1 MPRSVGSIMLNLGLN
16 TAPLSTQIK
25 TASAGAQ
32 TQLNGA
38 FKGVSAQA
46 SKAAGGIGA
55 KFAGLFAKLGG
66 MMAAA
71 FALGRI
77 KAMVQEWQS
86 LYRTQLESE
95 IKVSVTMRNATNAT
109 LEQIQAVRDLAS
121 HYQQL
126 GIIGDEVQLAGM
138 QELATYVK
146 EVESVKKLMPVLND
160 MVAQQYGYDA
170 TGGSAVGIATMLGK
184 VMNGS
189 TTALSRYGYDFT
201 DEQASIIKYGSEAEK
216 VATVTEVIEASVRG
230 MNEALAQTPTG
241 KMKQLSNNF
250 GDMKEA
256 LGSFSINLFAPFISG
271 LNVIVVKLTQAFNAL
286 SRFTAAMMNIKS
298 FSFAG
303 LGKGAQEAS
312 DSIDGIA
319 KSAAGAGKAVTKSLM
334 GFDQLNRLDSHDGGG
349 ISQSDEE
356 DSLPFDRSDI
366 EQINE
371 FAAKVKYIK
380 SLFAEGFSIGFAS
393 ADLNA
398 IRQHAESVRTALL
411 RIFASDEVRNASKNF
426 SDAIIKNLGK
436 ITGSIGSVGA
446 TLAEN
451 FLGGM
456 DVFLQKRG
464 GSLKSSIAGL
474 FNIRAEIANTAGD
487 VFAAFGEI
495 FSAWKGQGGK
505 EITASVISIFTDMKL
520 HITTTFSK
528 LGRDVFGAL
537 AKTFTDNAS
546 SMKATAEQVLKP
558 IGSVFM
564 TLADAYHGLCEV
576 FQAGYD
582 SFVKPVFDALG
593 EKLSGL
599 WKEHLQPMWGRIAG
613 FLGRLAALLQS
624 AFRRLQPYLP
634 VLKSILAVLGKMFAP
649 LAKLIGSQILS
660 GFGRLADAIGM
671 IFDVLSGLLDF
682 VAGVFTGDWDRAWQ
696 GIQNAVAAVWNWMKS
711 SLPPISSMFV
721 SLWNGIKSNASSA
734 WNSVKSS
741 ASSAWDSLKSGA
753 SSAWNGIKSV
763 FSSVASFF
771 ENTFRTAWDRV
782 KAVFSTGGQI
792 FSGIKDGIVS
802 AFKSIVNKIISGV
815 NTVVAVPFNGIN
827 SMLSKIRNVSIFGKK
842 PFSGL
847 GSISVPS
854 IPLLAQG
861 GYVKANTP
869 QLAMIGDNR
878 RYGEIVAP
886 EDKMLEMILTA
897 LKLFN
902 QQNPAPKPHDNDNQ
916 LIELVVNLGDET
928 LVQKII
934 KLLREE
940 KRRGNYEFTM

>member
-1 MPRSVGSIMLNLGLN
+1 MTTVGSIGLNLGLN

-77 KAMVQEWQS
+77 KAMVSEWQA

-95 IKVSVTMRNATNAT
+95 IKISVTMRNATNAT
-109 LEQIQAVRDLAS
+109 MEQIQAVKDLAS

-126 GIIGDEVQLAGM
+126 GVIGDEVQLAGM

-201 DEQASIIKYGSEAEK
+201 DEQANIIKYGTEAEK
-216 VATVTEVIEASVRG
+216 VATVTEVIEASVAN

-256 LGSFSINLFAPFISG
+256 LGNLTVNLGAPFISM

-286 SRFTAAMMNIKS
+286 SRFTAALLRIKS

-303 LGKGAQEAS
+303 LGKGAQDAS
-312 DSIDGIA
+312 GSIDGIA
-319 KSAAGAGKAVTKSLM
+319 KSAAGAGKAISKSLM

-349 ISQSDEE
+349 GSSESDE
-356 DSLPFDRSDI
+356 DSLPFSGQDM
-366 EQINE
+366 EELNE
-371 FAAKVKYIK
+371 FAAKVKYIQ
-380 SLFAEGFSIGFAS
+380 SLFAEGFKFGFAS
-393 ADLNA
+393 ADLKA
-398 IRQHAESVRTALL
+398 IRQHAESVRQSLKA
-411 RIFASDEVRNASKNF
+411 IFASKEVQDASKSF
-426 SDAIIKNLGK
+426 SDALIKNLGK
-436 ITGSIGSVGA
+436 ITGAIGSVGA

-495 FSAWKGQGGK
+495 FSAWKSEGGK
-505 EITASVISIFTDMKL
+505 KITAAVLSVFTDMKL

-528 LGRDVFGAL
+528 FGRDVFGAL

-546 SMKATAEQVLKP
+546 SMKATV
-558 IGSVFM
+558 I
-564 TLADAYHGLCEV
+564 T
-576 FQAGYD
+576 
-582 SFVKPVFDALG
+582 
-593 EKLSGL
+593 
-599 WKEHLQPMWGRIAG
+599 
-613 FLGRLAALLQS
+613 
-624 AFRRLQPYLP
+624 
-634 VLKSILAVLGKMFAP
+634 
-649 LAKLIGSQILS
+649 
-660 GFGRLADAIGM
+660 
-671 IFDVLSGLLDF
+671 
-682 VAGVFTGDWDRAWQ
+682 T
-696 GIQNAVAAVWNWMKS
+696 
-711 SLPPISSMFV
+711 
-721 SLWNGIKSNASSA
+721 
-734 WNSVKSS
+734 
-741 ASSAWDSLKSGA
+741 
-753 SSAWNGIKSV
+753 
-763 FSSVASFF
+763 
-771 ENTFRTAWDRV
+771 
-782 KAVFSTGGQI
+782 
-792 FSGIKDGIVS
+792 
-802 AFKSIVNKIISGV
+802 
-815 NTVVAVPFNGIN
+815 
-827 SMLSKIRNVSIFGKK
+827 
-842 PFSGL
+842 
-847 GSISVPS
+847 
-854 IPLLAQG
+854 
-861 GYVKANTP
+861 
-869 QLAMIGDNR
+869 R
-878 RYGEIVAP
+878 RYR
-886 EDKMLEMILTA
+886 
-897 LKLFN
+897 LK
-902 QQNPAPKPHDNDNQ
+902 A
-916 LIELVVNLGDET
+916 I
-928 LVQKII
+928 
-934 KLLREE
+934 R
-940 KRRGNYEFTM
+940 

>member
-1 MPRSVGSIMLNLGLN
+1 MPRSVGFIMLNLGLN

-55 KFAGLFAKLGG
+55 KFSGLFAKLGG

-77 KAMVQEWQS
+77 KAMVSEWQS

-95 IKVSVTMRNATNAT
+95 IKISVTMRNATNAT
-109 LEQIQAVRDLAS
+109 MEQIQAVKDLAS

-126 GIIGDEVQLAGM
+126 GVIGDEVQLAGM

-201 DEQASIIKYGSEAEK
+201 DEQANIIKYGTEAEK
-216 VATVTEVIEASVRG
+216 VATVTEVIEASVAN

-241 KMKQLSNNF
+241 KAKQLSNNF
-250 GDMKEA
+250 GDLKES
-256 LGSFSINLFAPFISG
+256 LGSLTINLCAPFISM

-286 SRFTAAMMNIKS
+286 SRFTAALLHIKS

-312 DSIDGIA
+312 GSIDGIA
-319 KSAAGAGKAVTKSLM
+319 KSAGGAGKAISKSLM
-334 GFDQLNRLDSHDGGG
+334 GFDQLNRLDSHDSGGG
-349 ISQSDEE
+349 SGESDE
-356 DSLPFDRSDI
+356 DSLPFSGQDM
-366 EQINE
+366 EELNE
-371 FAAKVKYIK
+371 FAAKVKYIQ
-380 SLFAEGFSIGFAS
+380 SLFAEGFKFGFAS
-393 ADLNA
+393 ADLKA
-398 IRQHAESVRTALL
+398 IRQHAESVRQSLKA
-411 RIFASDEVRNASKNF
+411 IFASKEVQDASKSF
-426 SDAIIKNLGK
+426 SDALIKNLGK
-436 ITGSIGSVGA
+436 ITGAIGSVGA

-451 FLGGM
+451 LLGGM
-456 DVFLQKRG
+456 DIFLQKHG
-464 GSLKSSIAGL
+464 ESLKSRITEL
-474 FNIRAEIANTAGD
+474 FDIRTEIANTAGD
-487 VFAAFGEI
+487 LFAAFGEI
-495 FSAWKGQGGK
+495 FSAWKSEGGK
-505 EITASVISIFTDMKL
+505 KITAAVLSVFTDMKL
-520 HITTTFSK
+520 HITATLSK
-528 LGRDVFGAL
+528 VGRDAFGAL
-537 AKTFTDNAS
+537 AKPFIENAV

-558 IGSVFM
+558 IGEIFSVI
-564 TLADAYHGLCEV
+564 ADYYHEMCGV
-576 FQAGYD
+576 FQVGYD
-582 SFVKPVFDALG
+582 RFVKPIFDALG
-593 EKLSGL
+593 DALSKLWQS
-599 WKEHLQPMWGRIAG
+599 HLQPMWSKIAG
-613 FLGRLAALLQS
+613 FLGKLAALLKS
-624 AFRRLQPYLP
+624 VFGKLQPFMP
-634 VLKSILAVLGKMFAP
+634 VLKSLLAVLGKLFAP
-649 LAKLIGSQILS
+649 LTKIIGSEIMS

-682 VAGVFTGDWDRAWQ
+682 IVGVFTGDWDRAWN
-696 GIQNAVAAVWNWMKS
+696 GIKNTVSAVWNWLKS
-711 SLPPISSMFV
+711 SLSPIGSMFSGLWQ
-721 SLWNGIKSNASSA
+721 SLKNGASD
-734 WNSVKSS
+734 
-741 ASSAWDSLKSGA
+741 AWDRLKNGA
-753 SSAWNGIKSV
+753 ATAWEGIKSV
-763 FSSVASFF
+763 FSTVASFF
-771 ENTFRTAWDRV
+771 QNTFHTAWEKV
-782 KAVFSTGGQI
+782 KSVFSTGGQI

-802 AFKSIVNKIISGV
+802 AFKSIVNKIISGI
-815 NTVVAVPFNGIN
+815 NTVVAVPFKGIN
-827 SMLSKIRNVSIFGKK
+827 SMLSKIRGVSILGYK
-842 PFSGL
+842 PFSGI
-847 GSISVPS
+847 GSVSVPN
-854 IPLLAQG
+854 IPMLAQG

-886 EDKMLEMILTA
+886 ENKMLEMILTA

-902 QQNPAPKPHDNDNQ
+902 QQNPPSKPQNNDNQ

-928 LVQKII
+928 LMRRII

-940 KRRGNYEFTM
+940 GRRGNYEFSI

>member
-1 MPRSVGSIMLNLGLN
+1 MPQSVGSIMLNLGLN

-55 KFAGLFAKLGG
+55 KFSGLFAKLGG

-77 KAMVQEWQS
+77 KAMVSEWQS

-95 IKVSVTMRNATNAT
+95 IKISVTMRNATNAT
-109 LEQIQAVRDLAS
+109 MEQIQAVKDLAS

-126 GIIGDEVQLAGM
+126 GVIGDEVQLAGM

-201 DEQASIIKYGSEAEK
+201 EAQANIIKYGTEAEK
-216 VATVTEVIEASVRG
+216 VATVTEVIEASVAN

-256 LGSFSINLFAPFISG
+256 LGNLTVNLGAPFISM

-286 SRFTAAMMNIKS
+286 SRFTAALLRIKS

-303 LGKGAQEAS
+303 LGKGAQDAS
-312 DSIDGIA
+312 GSIDGIA
-319 KSAAGAGKAVTKSLM
+319 KSAAGAGKAITKSLM

-349 ISQSDEE
+349 GGGGDDEE
-356 DSLPFDRSDI
+356 SLPFSGQDV
-366 EQINE
+366 EELNE
-371 FAAKVKYIK
+371 FAAKVQYIK
-380 SLFAEGFSIGFAS
+380 ALFAEGFSVGFQS
-393 ADLNA
+393 ADLTA
-398 IRQHAESVRTALL
+398 IKNHAEAVKQSLAG
-411 RIFASDEVRNASKNF
+411 IFASSEVRNASRLF
-426 SDAIIKNLGK
+426 SDSVIKNLGK
-436 ITGSIGSVGA
+436 ITGSVGSIGA
-446 TLAEN
+446 TIAEN
-451 FLGGM
+451 LLGGL
-456 DVFLQKRG
+456 DIFLQKRG
-464 GSLKSSIAGL
+464 GSLRSSIAGL
-474 FNIRAEIANTAGD
+474 FDIRTEIANTAGD
-487 VFAAFGEI
+487 LFAAFGEI
-495 FSAWKGQGGK
+495 FSAWKSEGGK
-505 EITASVISIFTDMKL
+505 KITAAVLSVFTDMKL
-520 HITTTFSK
+520 HITATLSK
-528 LGRDVFGAL
+528 VGRDAFGAL
-537 AKTFTDNAS
+537 AKPFIENAV

-558 IGSVFM
+558 IGEIFSVI
-564 TLADAYHGLCEV
+564 ADYYHEMCGV
-576 FQAGYD
+576 FQVGYD
-582 SFVKPVFDALG
+582 SFVKPIFDALG
-593 EKLSGL
+593 DALSKLWQS
-599 WKEHLQPMWGRIAG
+599 HLQPMWSKIAG
-613 FLGRLAALLQS
+613 FLGRIGDLVKALFS
-624 AFRRLQPYLP
+624 SLQPYLP
-634 VLKSILAVLGKMFAP
+634 VLKAIIAQLGQLFAP
-649 LAKLIGSQILS
+649 LAKIIGNEILA
-660 GFGRLADAIGM
+660 GFGRLFDAIGM
-671 IFDVLSGLLDF
+671 IFDLLSGLLDF
-682 VAGVFTGDWDRAWQ
+682 VVGAFTGDWDKAWS
-696 GIQNAVAAVWNWMKS
+696 GMKNSVSAVWNWLTS
-711 SLPPISSMFV
+711 SFAPVGDMF
-721 SLWNGIKSNASSA
+721 SGLWQALQNGAA
-734 WNSVKSS
+734 
-741 ASSAWDSLKSGA
+741 SAWD
-753 SSAWNGIKSV
+753 GIQSV

-771 ENTFRTAWDRV
+771 EKIFKTAWEKV

-802 AFKSIVNKIISGV
+802 AFKSIVNKIISGI
-815 NTVVAVPFNGIN
+815 NTVVAVPFKGIN
-827 SMLSKIRNVSIFGKK
+827 SMLSKIRGVSILGYK
-842 PFSGL
+842 PFSGI
-847 GSISVPS
+847 GSVSVPN
-854 IPLLAQG
+854 IPMLAQG

-886 EDKMLEMILTA
+886 ENKMLEMILTA

-902 QQNPAPKPHDNDNQ
+902 QQNPPSKPQNNDNQ

-928 LVQKII
+928 LMRRII

-940 KRRGNYEFTM
+940 GRRGNYEFSI